1 MRKLSMF
8 LIALSITLGAIGQT
22 KILTGRVLDEQG
34 KGLPS
39 ASVKVVGSR
48 TGAAASDDGTFKL
61 QVNGNE
67 TIEVS
72 SVGYVS
78 VRLKVP
84 TSGEL
89 LVRLKKDESQT
100 LNEVVVS
107 GAYNTKRTARGVS
120 YNAQVLNQPLPLEET
135 LQ

>member
-8 LIALSITLGAIGQT
+8 LIALSITIGAIGQT

-89 LVRLKKDESQT
+89 LVRLKK
-100 LNEVVVS
+100 
-107 GAYNTKRTARGVS
+107 GNTRFFILRVDD
-120 YNAQVLNQPLPLEET
+120 L
-135 LQ
+135 